1 MKKILT
7 FIPLGIGISATI
19 IYVINIIRFRVINNA
34 ATLMQILS
42 NLKIYLYVAIGGFI
56 TYFFIKVLI
65 SLNDKH
71 KFIEVVEED
80 DEFEGE
86 PKVTKSQDNYNYG
99 AAQNMV
105 YNQPNPVNYGYSE
118 PYNYNPNMPNMYDA
132 SNFNAGSSPSFNASE
147 NINNNQMQ
155 GNSSMAYESV
165 PDKEVVTSK
174 DKYCFKCGSKVSDED
189 LYCRACGTYQ
199 KKDKQK
205 LSPLLRKVINVL
217 EIVILLL
224 VIYFSLNMLFDY
236 KESKDPNF
244 TSPFK
249 ISMTK

>member
-42 NLKIYLYVAIGGFI
+42 NLKVYLYVAIGGFV
-56 TYFFIKVLI
+56 TYFFIKVLM

-86 PKVTKSQDNYNYG
+86 PEVTKSQDNYG
-99 AAQNMV
+99 EAQNMV
-105 YNQPNPVNYGYSE
+105 YNQPNPVNYGYNE

-132 SNFNAGSSPSFNASE
+132 SNFNAGGYPSFNASDS
-147 NINNNQMQ
+147 INSNQTQ
-155 GNSSMAYESV
+155 GNSSTAYESILN
-165 PDKEVVTSK
+165 KEVTASK
-174 DKYCFKCGSKVSDED
+174 DKYCFKCGSKVSDKD
-189 LYCRACGTYQ
+189 FYCRACGTYQ

-205 LSPLLRKVINVL
+205 LSPLLRKIINVL

-224 VIYFSLNMLFDY
+224 VIYFSLNMLFEY

-249 ISMTK
+249 LSMTK